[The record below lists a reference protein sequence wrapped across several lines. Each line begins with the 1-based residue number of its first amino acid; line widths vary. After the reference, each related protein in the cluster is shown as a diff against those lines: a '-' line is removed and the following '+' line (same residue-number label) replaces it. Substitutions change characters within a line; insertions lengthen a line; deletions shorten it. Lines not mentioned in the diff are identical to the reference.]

1 VPQLPTQQPGR
12 SLEAS
17 DDAEVMREFGYR
29 PALRRRLR
37 PLAMFGISF
46 SFISISTGLYTS
58 FGYGLATLG
67 TASIWVWPVV
77 LAGQMLV
84 ALVIAELGS
93 RVPLAGYSYQWGA
106 RLIGSGY
113 GWIIAICTLAFFTFA
128 AASAAINL
136 FAPLLGAFF
145 GVTLS
150 ADATLAIAVGIVVLG
165 LVLNLVGI
173 VAAAWVNN
181 AGVWIEIVATLAL
194 TVALVVA
201 WIHDPGRS
209 VGSLVDTG
217 AVHGISGVLGAIPS
231 AFLLGLFTL
240 TGFELAA
247 DLSEDAIGARRS
259 VPRAV
264 LLALTGAGVSGFL
277 LLVGLDLATP
287 NIAKVGASST
297 PILTIVTYWFGPTV
311 TRIVTAAVI
320 VAVFVGFM
328 VGMAAEARLIFALAR
343 DRVIPAS
350 GWLSGVGQ
358 RTKSPVRAV
367 VVVAALMVAAV
378 VYGHFA
384 SNTFI
389 LLVDSTAIL
398 PFVVYLMIV
407 AAFIVRWRRL
417 AEYDTSFS
425 LGKWR
430 PLVAGI
436 ALVWILVAL
445 AMLTIPHAYR
455 EADITV
461 LVIMALGIVWYVAGL
476 RRRLRNGVAGLGD
489 GKRQREARDV
499 PERLV

>member
-1 VPQLPTQQPGR
+1 
-12 SLEAS
+12 
-17 DDAEVMREFGYR
+17 
-29 PALRRRLR
+29 
-37 PLAMFGISF
+37 MFGISF
-46 SFISISTGLYTS
+46 SFISISTGIYTS
-58 FGYGLATLG
+58 FGYGLITLG

-93 RVPLAGYSYQWGA
+93 RVPLAGYSYHWGA

-113 GWIIAICTLAFFTFA
+113 GWIIATCTLAFFTFA

-136 FAPLLGAFF
+136 FAPLIAAFF

-150 ADATLAIAVGIVVLG
+150 ADGLLALALGVVALG

-194 TVALVVA
+194 AVALVVA
-201 WIHDPGRS
+201 WIHAPSRA
-209 VGSLVDTG
+209 VGSLVNTG
-217 AVHGISGVLGAIPS
+217 TVHGTSGVLGAIPS
-231 AFLLGLFTL
+231 AFLLGLFCL

-264 LLALTGAGVSGFL
+264 LLALTSAGIAGFL
-277 LLVGLDLATP
+277 LLVGLALATP
-287 NIAKVGASST
+287 NVAKVTSSST
-297 PILTIVTYWFGPTV
+297 PILAIVTYWFGPAV
-311 TRIVTAAVI
+311 TRIVTAAVV

-350 GWLSGVGQ
+350 GWLSGLGQ

-367 VVVAALMVAAV
+367 VVVTALMVAAI

-430 PLVAGI
+430 PLVAGM
-436 ALVWILVAL
+436 ALVWTLAAL
-445 AMLTIPHAYR
+445 AMLTLPRAYR

-461 LVIMALGIVWYVAGL
+461 LIIIALGVLWYVAGL
-476 RRRLRNGVAGLGD
+476 RRRLRNGTTGLGTGIAQTQD
-489 GKRQREARDV
+489 A
-499 PERLV
+499 PEELV

>member
-1 VPQLPTQQPGR
+1 MPQLPDISGAET
-12 SLEAS
+12 S
-17 DDAEVMREFGYR
+17 DDAEVMRDFGYA
-29 PALRRRLR
+29 PALQRRLR
-37 PLAMFGISF
+37 PVAMFGISF

-58 FGYGLATLG
+58 FGYGLTTLG

-77 LAGQMLV
+77 LAGQLLV

-93 RVPLAGYSYQWGA
+93 RIPLAGYSYHWGA
-106 RLIGSGY
+106 RLVGSGY

-136 FAPLLGAFF
+136 FAPLIAAFF

-150 ADATLAIAVGIVVLG
+150 ADGLLAIALGVIALG

-194 TVALVVA
+194 AVALVVA
-201 WIHDPGRS
+201 WILHPSRG
-209 VGSLVDTG
+209 VGSLVNTG
-217 AVHGISGVLGAIPS
+217 AVHGTSGVLGAVPS
-231 AFLLGLFTL
+231 AFLLGLFCL

-264 LLALTGAGVSGFL
+264 LLALISAGVSGFL
-277 LLVGLDLATP
+277 LLVGLALATP
-287 NIAKVGASST
+287 NIAKVASSST

-328 VGMAAEARLIFALAR
+328 VGMAAEARLIFALGR

-350 GWLSGVGQ
+350 GWLSGMGK
-358 RTKSPVRAV
+358 RTKSPVRGV
-367 VVVAALMVAAV
+367 VVVAVLMAAAV
-378 VYGHFA
+378 IYGHYA

-389 LLVDSTAIL
+389 TLVDSTAIL

-417 AEYDTSFS
+417 AEYETSFS

-436 ALVWILVAL
+436 ALVWIVAAL
-445 AMLTIPHAYR
+445 AMLTLPHAYR
-455 EADITV
+455 EADYTV
-461 LVIMALGIVWYVAGL
+461 LVIIALGLVWYAAGL
-476 RRRLRNGVAGLGD
+476 RPRLRSGVAGLGGGTRD
-489 GKRQREARDV
+489 TSQEAGVARAGS
-499 PERLV
+499 

>member
-1 VPQLPTQQPGR
+1 MPQLPSET
-12 SLEAS
+12 S
-17 DDAEVMREFGYR
+17 DDAEVMRDFGYA
-29 PALRRRLR
+29 PALQRRLR

-46 SFISISTGLYTS
+46 SFISISTGLYTT

-77 LAGQMLV
+77 LAGQLLV

-93 RVPLAGYSYQWGA
+93 RVPLAGYSYHWGA
-106 RLIGSGY
+106 RLVGSGY

-136 FAPLLGAFF
+136 FAPLIAAFF
-145 GVTLS
+145 NVTLS
-150 ADATLAIAVGIVVLG
+150 ADGLLAIALGVIALG

-194 TVALVVA
+194 AVALVVA
-201 WIHDPGRS
+201 WILHPSRA
-209 VGSLVDTG
+209 VGSLVNTG
-217 AVHGISGVLGAIPS
+217 AVHGSSGVLGAIPS
-231 AFLLGLFTL
+231 AFLLGLFCL

-264 LLALTGAGVSGFL
+264 LLALIGAGVAGFL
-277 LLVGLDLATP
+277 LLAGLDLATP
-287 NIAKVGASST
+287 NIAHVSSSS
-297 PILTIVTYWFGPTV
+297 
-311 TRIVTAAVI
+311 TRIVTASVI
-320 VAVFVGFM
+320 IAVFVGFM

-350 GWLSGVGQ
+350 RWLSGLGP
-358 RTKSPVRAV
+358 RTKSPVRGV
-367 VVVAALMVAAV
+367 VVVAVLMAAAV

-389 LLVDSTAIL
+389 LLVDSTSIL

-430 PLVAGI
+430 PLVAGT
-436 ALVWILVAL
+436 ALVWTLVAL
-445 AMLTIPHAYR
+445 AMLTLPHAYR
-455 EADITV
+455 EADYTV
-461 LVIMALGIVWYVAGL
+461 LVIIALGILWYVAGL
-476 RRRLRNGVAGLGD
+476 RPRLRSGVAGLGSGTRD
-489 GKRQREARDV
+489 TSREAGVARAGS
-499 PERLV
+499 